1 MHIVPEPFRILG
13 NPVNLFKSLKCEL
26 HNSPIYRVRG
36 GGSPINGC
44 NGAVSSVYAMWFKKL
59 LVVKV
64 FINSSNHTNKK
75 YLDVTEVFPSGI
87 QGPRSQTSY
96 MQAEEVVIGTT

>member
-1 MHIVPEPFRILG
+1 MVAKEQCQASML
-13 NPVNLFKSLKCEL
+13 C
-26 HNSPIYRVRG
+26 
-36 GGSPINGC
+36 GS
-44 NGAVSSVYAMWFKKL
+44 KKL

-75 YLDVTEVFPSGI
+75 YLDVTEVFQSGI

-96 MQAEEVVIGTT
+96 MQAGEVAIGTT

>member
-1 MHIVPEPFRILG
+1 MVAMEQCQASML
-13 NPVNLFKSLKCEL
+13 C
-26 HNSPIYRVRG
+26 
-36 GGSPINGC
+36 GS
-44 NGAVSSVYAMWFKKL
+44 KKL

-96 MQAEEVVIGTT
+96 MQAGEVATGTT